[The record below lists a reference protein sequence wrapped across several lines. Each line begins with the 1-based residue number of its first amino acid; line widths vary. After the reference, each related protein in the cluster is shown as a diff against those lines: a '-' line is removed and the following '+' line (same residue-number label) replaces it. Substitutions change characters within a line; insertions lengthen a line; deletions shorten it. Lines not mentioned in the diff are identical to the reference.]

1 MPGFFGNIPRWVNG
15 IEGLLQGILNASL
28 FTDMPK
34 DDVVLAAEELR
45 QAANSIGRITGRVDV
60 EDVLDVLFSQ
70 FCIGK

>member
-1 MPGFFGNIPRWVNG
+1 
-15 IEGLLQGILNASL
+15 
-28 FTDMPK
+28 MPK